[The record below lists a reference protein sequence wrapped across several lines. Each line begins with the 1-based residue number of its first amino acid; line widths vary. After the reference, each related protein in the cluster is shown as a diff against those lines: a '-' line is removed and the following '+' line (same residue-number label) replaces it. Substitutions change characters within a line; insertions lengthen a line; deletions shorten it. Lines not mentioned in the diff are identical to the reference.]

1 MKTANPFQ
9 IPSCLQRA
17 DLRQRRQERFKKTV
31 GITVSAVAALLV
43 VLLIEGCMT
52 EQAKSSGTSK
62 TSVATAAK
70 MPSIQE
76 IPATM
81 SVPVV
86 IAQPK
91 SVTAPTVAPETLKVV
106 TPAVIRSTETVY
118 VVKPGDT
125 LSRIA
130 KLHQTTVKTIKAVNG
145 LNSDIIA
152 VGAKL
157 KLPTA

>member
-9 IPSCLQRA
+9 IPSCLQRN
-17 DLRQRRQERFKKTV
+17 LEQRRQERFKKAVV
-31 GITVSAVAALLV
+31 GSVAAFAALLV
-43 VLLIEGCMT
+43 ALLIAGCMG
-52 EQAKSSGTSK
+52 EHSKSASTQTPAIAEASEP
-62 TSVATAAK
+62 SPAQEVVAAETK
-70 MPSIQE
+70 
-76 IPATM
+76 
-81 SVPVV
+81 PVV
-86 IAQPK
+86 AVQSKP
-91 SVTAPTVAPETLKVV
+91 VAPPVV
-106 TPAVIRSTETVY
+106 TPAAITPPTISGSETFY

-145 LNSDIIA
+145 LSSDIIA